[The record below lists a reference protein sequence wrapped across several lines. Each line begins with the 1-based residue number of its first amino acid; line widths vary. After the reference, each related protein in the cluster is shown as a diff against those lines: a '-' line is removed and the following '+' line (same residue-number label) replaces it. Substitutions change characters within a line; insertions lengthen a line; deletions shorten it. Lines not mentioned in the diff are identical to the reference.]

1 MRLSL
6 LIAGC
11 LVSAFECQAS
21 TLYKCV
27 DNAGKITF
35 TQQACPQGNAPGDKI
50 RVRNPTISSAPPID
64 TPAPASTDE
73 LRELRTMQ
81 GQHTHEYHSEH
92 YPPNYHQQ
100 QQQPAPAAPSR
111 PRVTVVGGSQ
121 PQAECSTGL
130 SDRDLRTAMVRGEI
144 VPGMTRKQV
153 ASMYGPVNR
162 NAPARGA
169 GVTTY
174 WNDKY
179 VSQTSVRFDASGCA
193 ESSWQSGH
201 NGR

>member
-1 MRLSL
+1 MQSH
-6 LIAGC
+6 AT
-11 LVSAFECQAS
+11 

-27 DNAGKITF
+27 DAHGKVTF
-35 TQQACPQGNAPGDKI
+35 TQQSCPQGNAAGDEM
-50 RVRNPTISSAPPID
+50 RVRNPTISGDPRFDSIVREDVHGEMHAP
-64 TPAPASTDE
+64 
-73 LRELRTMQ
+73 RERHAREYQ
-81 GQHTHEYHSEH
+81 GER
-92 YPPNYHQQ
+92 YPPSYHHQQ
-100 QQQPAPAAPSR
+100 QPPAPPAQQR

-121 PQAECSTGL
+121 PQAECYTGL

-179 VSQTSVRFDASGCA
+179 LSQTSVRFDANGCA

-201 NGR
+201 GGR